1 MKKTR
6 MTRKTKDEKR
16 RLAFEKRNVKKEIN
30 LARYGAEGGSALVMA
45 KTTDFN
51 RRFVA
56 AFMALVFAIS
66 CIVIGI
72 NFAARADDPVPAQTS
87 DDNSNLVLEKT
98 LSAEPNGT
106 YTLQLSAYAKGKIKD
121 VNEQIPTDY
130 VLIADQSGSMST
142 NDVPTGYNNGETKNW
157 KVSDGANA
165 YYYKETDSDGVD
177 HYYRVYRKYGDM
189 FEYHARDTVYSG
201 SCVDNLSWF
210 QRESDQDLGKASQY
224 YYNPSLDNSGSRVGS
239 ATDNRF
245 YPVTVSA
252 KGGVGYYGI
261 RFRFTDVNGTSD
273 YLRYPDQPY
282 YKSPTGGLFGPGD
295 RWGLL
300 FGYDLCNSTCKGL
313 TGNDSTQYT
322 YGSFLRINTGMY
334 VRQVLFSRH
343 VDYSQLAYRDD
354 NGVEHLLIDA
364 TYCNS
369 SGTPVGGSCGANGA
383 PSQNYTSTTEAYW
396 NGTLYS
402 ASGTTTRLN
411 ALKAAMTEFIGVVSN
426 QQNEDGT
433 QPDHR
438 VAIVGFTSLSGTGS
452 ANTELLT
459 GINLNTSASNKT
471 GVRYNNITSQQYK
484 EALLDVTNAEQ
495 LAKLNN
501 AVQALDASGGTEG
514 QYGLYM
520 AKNILDQ
527 RELTKFTT
535 KGGEEVDR
543 LTIIVYFTDGTP
555 GNYEDD
561 NQYSYGNE
569 VIDAAYQIKTD
580 SQIPNAEIYSIG
592 TFGFA
597 DSEPLVY
604 EKYTGNNSEYKFDP
618 DYVKTLPGTWTS
630 GYMYRIWLRNT
641 QGYGDVATDTVYDY
655 MRTITTEFPNAT
667 QFVDPSWYGTG
678 TKSDNGVYTD
688 MVSRVRRDSNGNR
701 RYFLCTDL
709 SALSRVFTT
718 IGSEETEAG
727 TEIELN
733 ETNSYLQ
740 DVLSDNFEKTDDT
753 KVTAQTYYGWMDTDT
768 ATEPRWGTTVIDP
781 INQWSWSLDKKTLT
795 VEGFNY
801 TENYI
806 AYGKNA
812 GTPVANRGKKLVVT
826 ITNLKPTANAKSN
839 GLSDPNLPTNGENSG
854 IFQKGETATDDRK
867 IDLFDSPTIQR
878 YEYKLNA
885 EDCSDTSFD
894 VNYTLQKND
903 GSPASEAIVIR
914 DSTTATRFDQLTDN
928 TFTSKETDGSSVYV
942 EYITNYGKSQTA
954 DPTDYTLLAEVTPT
968 DTSERYTYYLGT
980 EGYPEQSDSN
990 QLPKEEEI
998 ELSST
1003 PSDVNAFYINRKDNN
1018 RIVTIHLDAEESPY
1032 VDTNYEF
1039 KVDIT
1044 LSGNNIADKLNS
1056 VTTDNPNIGFTAD
1069 GTNTLKATITMP
1081 YKADGTI
1088 DPVDIK
1094 VPDGAVLSVSHSD
1107 YFYTTDP
1114 IKYTDTDVTSQ
1125 TEYTAHAINQ
1135 ATNIYINDVHR
1146 DNVGEGIAEDSNP
1159 MAIVMYAL
1167 GGIFVISVA
1176 GTGAYIYRRKREER

>member
-1 MKKTR
+1 MKKYE
-6 MTRKTKDEKR
+6 RKDKNEKR
-16 RLAFEKRNVKKEIN
+16 RLAFEKRHVKKEMN

-45 KTTDFN
+45 KSSDFN

-56 AFMALVFAIS
+56 AFLALVFAIS
-66 CIVIGI
+66 CLVVGFS
-72 NFAARADDPVPAQTS
+72 FAGNAEDVDDFNMETQTE
-87 DDNSNLVLEKT
+87 NGLT
-98 LSAEPNGT
+98 LSKGLKSNGNGT
-106 YTLQLSAYAKGKIKD
+106 YDIRLEAYSTGTTKKY
-121 VNEQIPTDY
+121 NEQIPTDY

-688 MVSRVRRDSNGNR
+688 MVSRVRKDSNGNR

-718 IGSEETEAG
+718 IGSEQSGASTTVDLNDGYLYDELSTYFSRNELAQDDLLVETFKPNYGANDEIQSWTQTDSSGVEARWNDDNTG
-727 TEIELN
+727 VTVTGFNYSDKYVSKTAPDPEKVRLTIYGVKTTTTGERFPSN
-733 ETNSYLQ
+733 ENNSGIYAKDEPVAVAAFPIPKTSRYKYTLQ
-740 DVLSDNFEKTDDT
+740 TTGAN
-753 KVTAQTYYGWMDTDT
+753 
-768 ATEPRWGTTVIDP
+768 TEPGVTVKFKLTNGDDLVNGETYGGLTFTNGYATWEDATNGETIIFEDVPDNYTLEAVVENRDTSGAYTYTLTVNGADKEFSAQDDEKPIDVTHRDSIIKVNSVANSRTVTIKETVDGPYSSTSNDFSPTITLVPPGTTVPDT
-781 INQWSWSLDKKTLT
+781 LDLGNGVTATRSGDVLVATLDSIAGSGNDVRTLT
-795 VEGFNY
+795 IPFNY
-801 TENYI
+801 TLKI
-806 AYGKNA
+806 AQ
-812 GTPVANRGKKLVVT
+812 
-826 ITNLKPTANAKSN
+826 
-839 GLSDPNLPTNGENSG
+839 DNSG
-854 IFQKGETATDDRK
+854 TYYNSPSATYTDADHATATDYDMA
-867 IDLFDSPTIQR
+867 DGQR
-878 YEYKLNA
+878 IEKNTDIVILNYA
-885 EDCSDTSFD
+885 EDIPVEGVTDSS
-894 VNYTLQKND
+894 NHNW
-903 GSPASEAIVIR
+903 VI
-914 DSTTATRFDQLTDN
+914 
-928 TFTSKETDGSSVYV
+928 Y
-942 EYITNYGKSQTA
+942 
-954 DPTDYTLLAEVTPT
+954 LLAAIAGLAAVGSGFFLWKKRNEFV
-968 DTSERYTYYLGT
+968 
-980 EGYPEQSDSN
+980 EG
-990 QLPKEEEI
+990 
-998 ELSST
+998 
-1003 PSDVNAFYINRKDNN
+1003 
-1018 RIVTIHLDAEESPY
+1018 
-1032 VDTNYEF
+1032 
-1039 KVDIT
+1039 
-1044 LSGNNIADKLNS
+1044 
-1056 VTTDNPNIGFTAD
+1056 
-1069 GTNTLKATITMP
+1069 
-1081 YKADGTI
+1081 
-1088 DPVDIK
+1088 
-1094 VPDGAVLSVSHSD
+1094 
-1107 YFYTTDP
+1107 
-1114 IKYTDTDVTSQ
+1114 
-1125 TEYTAHAINQ
+1125 
-1135 ATNIYINDVHR
+1135 
-1146 DNVGEGIAEDSNP
+1146 
-1159 MAIVMYAL
+1159 
-1167 GGIFVISVA
+1167 
-1176 GTGAYIYRRKREER
+1176 